1 MGEIYFMNKQLEMRR
16 KRIADIIDV
25 RTGRDRAGHIYDFFY
40 LFVII
45 LNLTV
50 SIMLTYEN
58 IRARHQEL
66 LLIIERVT
74 VVIFCIDY
82 LLRIWTAKY
91 QHPEVSQGKA
101 IRKYMCSFT
110 GIVDLLSFFPYF
122 LPVFFPAGA
131 VAFRMLRVM
140 RVFRLFRINAYYD
153 SFKLITDVLSGK
165 KQQLF
170 SSVFTILILMLA
182 SSLCMYSL
190 EHEAQPEVFRNAF
203 SGIWWAASTLLTV
216 GYGDIYPITALGKL
230 FGIFITFLGVG
241 MVAIP
246 TGIISAGFV
255 DQYSR
260 IKKMSEYGQE
270 ADVHFIKIHLT
281 EQDPW
286 VNQSIA
292 ALCLPQRVI
301 VAVIK
306 RGDRILVP
314 RGNMIL
320 RANDTMVLGAES
332 FGEQEHIRLKELTL
346 QKSHPWV
353 GHRIRDLDI
362 SRQSIIVL
370 VKRQKRILIPNG
382 SMVLRKGDTVI
393 IYTQTFYADANDL
406 DL

>member
-1 MGEIYFMNKQLEMRR
+1 MKETIENHR

-25 RTGRDRAGHIYDFFY
+25 RAGRDRAGRIYDFLY

-58 IRARHQEL
+58 IRVRHAGL
-66 LLIIERVT
+66 LLTLERGT
-74 VVIFCIDY
+74 VIIFCMDY
-82 LLRIWTAKY
+82 FLRIWTARY
-91 QHPEVSQGKA
+91 QHPEVNETRA
-101 IRKYMCSFT
+101 IRKYICSFT
-110 GIVDLLSFFPYF
+110 GIVDLLSFLPYF
-122 LPVFFPAGA
+122 LPIFFPSGT

-153 SFKLITDVLSGK
+153 SFKLITDVLSSK

-190 EHEAQPEVFRNAF
+190 EHEAQPDVFTNAF

-216 GYGDIYPITALGKL
+216 GYGDIYPITTLGKM

-260 IKKMSEYGQE
+260 IKRMSEYGRE
-270 ADVHFIKIHLT
+270 SDVHFIKIHLT
-281 EQDPW
+281 ERDPW
-286 VNQSIA
+286 VNRSIA
-292 ALCLPQRVI
+292 QLHLPERVI

-306 RGDRILVP
+306 RNSRILVP

-320 RANDTMVLGAES
+320 RADDIMVLGAES
-332 FGEQEHIRLKELTL
+332 FADNEHIRLKEIVL
-346 QKSHPWV
+346 QKSNPWA
-353 GHRIRDLDI
+353 GRHIRDLNI

-370 VKRQKRILIPNG
+370 VKRRKKVLIPNG
-382 SMVLRKGDTVI
+382 NMVLREGDMVLL
-393 IYTQTFYADANDL
+393 YTQSFFADANEIDI
-406 DL
+406 